1 MHCNICEMDREE
13 EGVERRGENSANAPR
28 LVHLEAEDRHG
39 FPAPS
44 SCLYPAGKTSSP
56 RGEAVSLGE
65 RLM

>member
-39 FPAPS
+39 FPVPS
-44 SCLYPAGKTSSP
+44 SCFHPAGKSSSLQ
-56 RGEAVSLGE
+56 GEASSIWE